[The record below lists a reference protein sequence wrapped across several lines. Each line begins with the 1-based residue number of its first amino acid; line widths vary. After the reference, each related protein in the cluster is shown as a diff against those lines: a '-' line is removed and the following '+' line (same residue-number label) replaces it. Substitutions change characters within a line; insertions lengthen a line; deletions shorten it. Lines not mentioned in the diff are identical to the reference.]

1 MTRLPSNPI
10 DHYVVAGNPVA
21 HSQSP
26 FIHAMFARATGQ
38 AMRYGRLLC
47 PIDDVDGFTREIR
60 AFATASGGAVGAFD
74 ATPGGSAQGPARG
87 CNITVPFK
95 FEAFQLGARCTE
107 RAALA
112 RAANLLRFDA
122 DEDGGWLAD
131 NTDGAGLVR
140 DIEHNAALA
149 LAGRRVLLIGA
160 GGAAAGALGPLI
172 AARPTE
178 LVLCNRTPDKAH
190 ALAARHAD
198 WAGAHGV
205 SLSVEPLQRP
215 GTGFDVVVNA
225 SASSLHASAPPVPAS
240 VLRDGTLALDMMYG
254 TAARP
259 FIVWAESHGARG
271 RDGLG
276 MLVEQAAEAFFVW
289 RGVRP
294 DTAPVLAALQQRLA
308 DVAKDAAAGAHTK
321 EAAG

>member
-1 MTRLPSNPI
+1 MSAAAVLPVNALAV

-26 FIHAMFARATGQ
+26 FIHAMFAQATGQ
-38 AMRYGRLLC
+38 ALRYGRLLC
-47 PIDDVDGFTREIR
+47 PVDDQGGFARRVR
-60 AFATASGGAVGAFD
+60 AFADSTGGEIGEFD
-74 ATPGGSAQGPARG
+74 AVPAGPFSGPARG

-95 FEAFQLGARCTE
+95 FEAFALAARHTE
-107 RAALA
+107 RARLA
-112 RAANLLRFDA
+112 QAANVLSFEPTA
-122 DEDGGWLAD
+122 HGGWLAD

-140 DIEHNAALA
+140 DIEHNAAVP

-172 AARPTE
+172 AARPAA
-178 LVLCNRTPDKAH
+178 LVLCNRTQDKAQ

-198 WAGAHGV
+198 WAAAHGV
-205 SLSVEPLQRP
+205 ALSVAPLRQP
-215 GTGFDVVVNA
+215 GIGFDVVINA
-225 SASSLHASAPPVPAS
+225 SASSLQASATPVPSS
-240 VLRDGTLALDMMYG
+240 VLRSGTLALDMMYG
-254 TAARP
+254 AAARP
-259 FIVWAESHGARG
+259 YLAWAASHGAHG

-289 RGVRP
+289 RGLRP

-308 DVAKDAAAGAHTK
+308 TASSAKAAS
-321 EAAG
+321 